1 MFLRVF
7 VAITI
12 NPVVRI
18 QRAHLIIQ
26 KYVQIKV
33 FITDLFSTQIGQKT
47 LFSAKSNIKMYKNV
61 KFSLIELKKKVN

>member
-33 FITDLFSTQIGQKT
+33 FITDMFEIQSLF
-47 LFSAKSNIKMYKNV
+47 AKNV
-61 KFSLIELKKKVN
+61 FIIDMKKDLRFSQVFSSKA